1 MGGYYNKRINIG
13 LIMNDKEKLFHE
25 IVETVARCTSYT
37 LKDGTQSITAADILG
52 RCRRENVAMARN
64 IAVGMLVAVGFSIS
78 TCATM
83 MQRSPPAIRNMM
95 RADTQMQETSM
106 VYRLAT
112 RQARTESRN
121 GRGEERQEGR
131 EEERKE

>member
-1 MGGYYNKRINIG
+1 
-13 LIMNDKEKLFHE
+13 MNDKEKLFHE

-37 LKDGTQSITAADILG
+37 LKDGSQSITAADILG

-112 RQARTESRN
+112 RQARTECRN

-131 EEERKE
+131 REERKE

>member
-1 MGGYYNKRINIG
+1 
-13 LIMNDKEKLFHE
+13 MNDKEKLFYHV
-25 IVETVARCTSYT
+25 VETAARCCSYT
-37 LKDGTQSITAADILG
+37 LKDGRQSITAADILG

-64 IAVGMLVAVGFSIS
+64 IAVGMLVAVGFSVS

-95 RADTQMQETSM
+95 RADRHMQETSM

-112 RQARTESRN
+112 RQARTECRN
-121 GRGEERQEGR
+121 GRSEESEVGRR
-131 EEERKE
+131 EESNKKET

>member
-1 MGGYYNKRINIG
+1 
-13 LIMNDKEKLFHE
+13 MNDKEKLFYQ
-25 IVETVARCTSYT
+25 IVETVARCTSYK
-37 LKDGTQSITAADILG
+37 LQDGRQSITAADILG

-64 IAVGMLVAVGFSIS
+64 IAVGMLVAVGFSVS

-112 RQARTESRN
+112 RQARTECRN
-121 GRGEERQEGR
+121 GRGEDREVGR
-131 EEERKE
+131 EEEGRKETEK

>member
-1 MGGYYNKRINIG
+1 
-13 LIMNDKEKLFHE
+13 MNDKEKLFHE

-37 LKDGTQSITAADILG
+37 LQDGRQSITAADILG

-64 IAVGMLVAVGFSIS
+64 IAVGMLAAVGFSVS

-121 GRGEERQEGR
+121 GRSEDREVGR
-131 EEERKE
+131 EEEGRKETEK

>member
-1 MGGYYNKRINIG
+1 
-13 LIMNDKEKLFHE
+13 MNDKEKLFHE

-37 LKDGTQSITAADILG
+37 LRDGRQSITAADILG

-64 IAVGMLVAVGFSIS
+64 IAVSMLIAVGFTVS

-83 MQRSPPAIRNMM
+83 MHRSPPAIRNMV
-95 RADTQMQETSM
+95 RADRQMQETSM

-112 RQARTESRN
+112 RHARTQCN
-121 GRGEERQEGR
+121 GRSDDERGTQEEGR
-131 EEERKE
+131 KETEK

>member
-1 MGGYYNKRINIG
+1 
-13 LIMNDKEKLFHE
+13 MNDKEKLFHE

-64 IAVGMLVAVGFSIS
+64 IAVGMLVALGFTIS

-83 MQRSPPAIRNMM
+83 MHRSPPAVRNMM
-95 RADTQMQETSM
+95 KADRQLQGTNRA
-106 VYRLAT
+106 YRMAIM
-112 RQARTESRN
+112 QARGECRN
-121 GRGEERQEGR
+121 GRSDTEPEGEESK
-131 EEERKE
+131 RKVT

>member
-1 MGGYYNKRINIG
+1 
-13 LIMNDKEKLFHE
+13 MNDKEKLFHQ

-37 LKDGTQSITAADILG
+37 LRDGRQSITVSDILG
-52 RCRRENVAMARN
+52 KCRRENVAMARN

-95 RADTQMQETSM
+95 KADRQLQEMSM

-112 RQARTESRN
+112 RQARTECRN
-121 GRGEERQEGR
+121 GRSEERQADRGEERK
-131 EEERKE
+131 RKET

>member
-1 MGGYYNKRINIG
+1 
-13 LIMNDKEKLFHE
+13 MNDKEKLFYH
-25 IVETVARCTSYT
+25 IVETAARCCSYT
-37 LKDGTQSITAADILG
+37 LKDGRQSITVADILG
-52 RCRRENVAMARN
+52 RSRRENVAMARN
-64 IAVGMLVAVGFSIS
+64 IAVGMLVAVGFSVS

-112 RQARTESRN
+112 RQARTECRN
-121 GRGEERQEGR
+121 GRSEDREVGR
-131 EEERKE
+131 EEEGRKE

>member
-1 MGGYYNKRINIG
+1 
-13 LIMNDKEKLFHE
+13 MNDKEKLFHQ

-37 LKDGTQSITAADILG
+37 LMDGSQSITAADILG
-52 RCRRENVAMARN
+52 KCRRENVAMARN
-64 IAVGMLVAVGFSIS
+64 IAVGMLVAVGFSVS

-95 RADTQMQETSM
+95 RADRQMQETSM

-112 RQARTESRN
+112 RQARTEYRN
-121 GRGEERQEGR
+121 GRSEEREVGRR
-131 EEERKE
+131 EESNKKET